1 MLPYRWAPPTLA
13 PLLLG
18 VQPQSAAF
26 KTQAKGHL
34 LQKHIPDGSCLHVF
48 LPLLKSFRMHYL
60 YIMHLMYL
68 TFEELIP
75 ASWKE
80 DP

>member
-1 MLPYRWAPPTLA
+1 MLPYHWAPPILA

-34 LQKHIPDGSCLHVF
+34 QKHIPDGSCLHVF
-48 LPLLKSFRMHYL
+48 LPLLKSFNVHYL

-68 TFEELIP
+68 TFVELIP

-80 DP
+80 HP